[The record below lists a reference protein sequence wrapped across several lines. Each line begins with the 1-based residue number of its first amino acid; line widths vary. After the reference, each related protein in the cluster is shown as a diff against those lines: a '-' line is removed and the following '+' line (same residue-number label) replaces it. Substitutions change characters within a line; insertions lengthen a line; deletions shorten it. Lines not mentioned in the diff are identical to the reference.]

1 MNHLFIYSAS
11 LYFKSVSQNLLSLK
25 NKRHERRL
33 SRQDDRVVL
42 AAIFYRV
49 QTGIQW
55 RYSSNVRFQTRRIT
69 LKGTFSSIGVECNI
83 CNCSSNV
90 KLLID
95 AGADLQI
102 QNNEGKTAKN
112 ILEET
117 LKKQNS

>member
-1 MNHLFIYSAS
+1 M
-11 LYFKSVSQNLLSLK
+11 
-25 NKRHERRL
+25 
-33 SRQDDRVVL
+33 

-49 QTGIQW
+49 RTGIQW

-117 LKKQNS
+117 LKKQNY

>member
-1 MNHLFIYSAS
+1 M
-11 LYFKSVSQNLLSLK
+11 
-25 NKRHERRL
+25 
-33 SRQDDRVVL
+33 
-42 AAIFYRV
+42 
-49 QTGIQW
+49 
-55 RYSSNVRFQTRRIT
+55 
-69 LKGTFSSIGVECNI
+69 ECNI

-117 LKKQNS
+117 LKKQNY